1 MVILL
6 LNGILWVCAYK
17 VLNACLGYHNNKL
30 VGAKLINM
38 A

>member
-1 MVILL
+1 MVVLL

-17 VLNACLGYHNNKL
+17 VLNARIGYHNNKL
-30 VGAKLINM
+30 VGAKLIKM